1 MSLKLWITIIG
12 AILAIIV
19 SGITIYDRLQKD
31 DFSIE
36 QRLDPD
42 SMKALSEGE
51 EIVIEKGITIRR
63 GNND

>member
-1 MSLKLWITIIG
+1 M
-12 AILAIIV
+12 AIIV